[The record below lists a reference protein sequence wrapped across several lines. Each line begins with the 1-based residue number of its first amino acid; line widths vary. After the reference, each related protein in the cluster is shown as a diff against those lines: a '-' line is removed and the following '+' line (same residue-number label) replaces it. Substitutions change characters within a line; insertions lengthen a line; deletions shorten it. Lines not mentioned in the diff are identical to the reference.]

1 MANWQWQQPGQEVA
15 PRPRCWGMP
24 EAYDLSSRECR
35 GCSSQNSCGDT
46 VQRSRNA
53 RAFQARQAPPG
64 PAYPQAAPQQ
74 AYYGPTY
81 RAPAVAQSFQPQAV
95 PLPVQQPPVQQYV
108 PQPQQQIIQHPQTQ
122 QPVRVYDPPP
132 AYHYGWLN
140 DPLYYSGVATP
151 PPMRPQLA
159 GETFFERVV
168 KNMGLSM
175 MESMFLQGFLA
186 VRQMV
191 LAPGAPETQVPGD
204 TENR

>member
-1 MANWQWQQPGQEVA
+1 MAQWQWQQPAQEIA

-24 EAYDLSSRECR
+24 EAFDLSSRECR
-35 GCSSQNSCGDT
+35 GCAAQNSCGDT

-53 RAFQARQAPPG
+53 RAFQARQAPV
-64 PAYPQAAPQQ
+64 PQQ
-74 AYYGPTY
+74 QPTYFGPTY
-81 RAPAVAQSFQPQAV
+81 RSPAVAQSYQPQVV
-95 PLPVQQPPVQQYV
+95 PLPVVQPPPVQQYV
-108 PQPQQQIIQHPQTQ
+108 PPQPQQQIIQHPQTQ
-122 QPVRVYDPPP
+122 QQVRVYDPPP

-140 DPLYYSGVATP
+140 DPLYYAGVATP

-175 MESMFLQGFLA
+175 MESMFFQGFLA

-191 LAPGAPETQVPGD
+191 LAPGAPEAQVQGEPD
-204 TENR
+204 RQ

>member
-1 MANWQWQQPGQEVA
+1 
-15 PRPRCWGMP
+15 
-24 EAYDLSSRECR
+24 
-35 GCSSQNSCGDT
+35 
-46 VQRSRNA
+46 
-53 RAFQARQAPPG
+53 
-64 PAYPQAAPQQ
+64 
-74 AYYGPTY
+74 
-81 RAPAVAQSFQPQAV
+81 VAQSFQPQV
-95 PLPVQQPPVQQYV
+95 VQQPVQQPPIQQYIP
-108 PQPQQQIIQHPQTQ
+108 PQNQQIIQHPQTQ

-175 MESMFLQGFLA
+175 MESMFFQGYLA

-191 LAPGAPETQVPGD
+191 LAPELPNAQVQGDPENQ
-204 TENR
+204 